1 MKDAI
6 EKNQSQP
13 VEIVAPLHFLITC
26 SETSLENFEPAKLA
40 DVNNLRSQLHKV
52 LDVLMDASNQAAL
65 ARLFRAQGRERIL
78 RALESTPDPIAEA
91 KAKIRNM
98 GRTPEEP
105 NDRCADTDFVPL
117 LSLNPGQ
124 AHRTASVTYQKWNI
138 EEGKYCVCPNPL
150 AHHSVRYC
158 HPHLAACRDRAR
170 LRASKRKKLQPHAVG
185 ALSQ

>member
-1 MKDAI
+1 MTTEIQKD
-6 EKNQSQP
+6 QP
-13 VEIVAPLHFLITC
+13 RPMEMVAPLHFLLTC
-26 SETSLENFEPAKLA
+26 SETSLGNFEISKLT
-40 DVNNLRSQLHKV
+40 DVINLRSQLHRV
-52 LDVLMDASNQAAL
+52 LDDLMDASNQAAL

-124 AHRTASVTYQKWNI
+124 AHRTASVTYQK
-138 EEGKYCVCPNPL
+138 
-150 AHHSVRYC
+150 
-158 HPHLAACRDRAR
+158 
-170 LRASKRKKLQPHAVG
+170 
-185 ALSQ
+185 

>member
-124 AHRTASVTYQKWNI
+124 AHRTASVTYQKWI
-138 EEGKYCVCPNPL
+138 SKKESAVC
-150 AHHSVRYC
+150 
-158 HPHLAACRDRAR
+158 AR
-170 LRASKRKKLQPHAVG
+170 TRSLITVCAIATHTSPHAG
-185 ALSQ
+185 IEHD